1 MKSPMLR
8 AVAVAAAACLTGLV
22 PGGAAYAQNVPAGA
36 VKMFLKDHEDLPLA
50 ASEDGAHLTADPH
63 LWRLVAVE
71 AFQELGRYQLV
82 HDDSGR
88 CLSADT
94 TGGGET
100 APVFLIDCADAIAW
114 EVVFDTVPANSDFR
128 FITADGYFLGLADGS
143 EAEEGAEVLAVQL
156 ETGTSRH
163 FQEWLFAAPPP
174 GPTPSASP
182 SPSAPAPSENQS
194 SPSPVESGS
203 PKPTLPTTGAGL
215 GLGVGAGVVAVAGG
229 AALVLWWQR
238 RRALRADW

>member
-1 MKSPMLR
+1 MQSPMLR
-8 AVAVAAAACLTGLV
+8 TAAVAAAACLAALI
-22 PGGAAYAQNVPAGA
+22 PGGAACAQDVPEGA
-36 VKMFLKDHEDLPLA
+36 VKMFLKDHEGLPLA
-50 ASEDGAHLTADPH
+50 ATEDGAHLAADPH

-71 AFQELGRYQLV
+71 ALQELGQYQLV
-82 HDDSGR
+82 HDDSGQ
-88 CLSADT
+88 CLSAHT
-94 TGGGET
+94 TGGGAT

-114 EVVFDTVPANSDFR
+114 EVVFDTVPSNSDFR
-128 FITADGYFLGLADGS
+128 FITADGYFLGLAEGS
-143 EAEEGAEVLAVQL
+143 EAKEGAEVLAVHP
-156 ETGTSRH
+156 EAGDSRH
-163 FQEWLFAAPPP
+163 SQEWLFAAPPP

-182 SPSAPAPSENQS
+182 SPSAPELSESPS
-194 SPSPVESGS
+194 SPAASEP